1 MQIHCNEFFDAKYVK
16 KYVNYAEVLKARH
29 LHDNLKV

>member
-1 MQIHCNEFFDAKYVK
+1 MSFFDAKYVK

-29 LHDNLKV
+29 LHDNLIV

>member
-1 MQIHCNEFFDAKYVK
+1 MSFFDAKYVK

>member
-1 MQIHCNEFFDAKYVK
+1 MSFFDAKYK
-16 KYVNYAEVLKARH
+16 QKYVNYAEVLKARH

>member
-1 MQIHCNEFFDAKYVK
+1 MSFFDAKYVK
-16 KYVNYAEVLKARH
+16 IYVNYAEVLKARH